1 VTLIRTLVTR
11 NGVVPRTLVTHPIRV
26 LIVLLGTSVEYEGRL
41 WINAGH
47 GQASAGYELR
57 PSAGNGTVAGMVNP
71 SLLDHWTVVSAKDV
85 LGGCLH
91 RRLGAIGVDRARDL
105 APTPLDRRCVE
116 AAHLVL
122 SDEMGA
128 PGYVH
133 AGFAMTALPHK
144 RTDTPEWVR
153 DGADIRLRI
162 ESGKTHDG
170 AAVGVPFGYVA
181 RLILL
186 YLQTEAIKTRS
197 REVELGRSMHSWLK
211 AMGLNSGGKG
221 YEAVREQ
228 SRRLSLCRLTFYR
241 VAEGGEAVL
250 NGGFVREAILPVRE
264 GAGDGAQLSLWR
276 ETVVLDEVFY
286 ESLIRH
292 PLPVREAAIRA
303 LSGRSMAIDLYVWL
317 AYRLHHLG
325 QPTRVPWPALYR
337 QFGAGF
343 AQPRQFRAHTR
354 EALALALSAY
364 PEAKVRVEE
373 DAVTLMP
380 SPAPVPERARANS
393 KLTSS

>member
-1 VTLIRTLVTR
+1 MVAPL
-11 NGVVPRTLVTHPIRV
+11 PADDWPV
-26 LIVLLGTSVEYEGRL
+26 LGADDALGGRL
-41 WINAGH
+41 
-47 GQASAGYELR
+47 R
-57 PSAGNGTVAGMVNP
+57 
-71 SLLDHWTVVSAKDV
+71 
-85 LGGCLH
+85 
-91 RRLGAIGVDRARDL
+91 RRLEAVGVDRARSL
-105 APTPLDRRCVE
+105 TATPLDRRCVE

-122 SDEMGA
+122 SDEAGA
-128 PGYVH
+128 PGFVH

-144 RTDTPEWVR
+144 RIEAAEWVR

-162 ESGKTHDG
+162 ESGKTRDG
-170 AAVGVPFGYVA
+170 AAAGVPFGYVA

-241 VAEGGEAVL
+241 LGERGEAVL
-250 NGGFVREAILPVRE
+250 NGGFVREAILPGRGE
-264 GAGDGAQLSLWR
+264 GRGDAGQQLPLWR

-292 PLPVREAAIRA
+292 PLPVRESAIRA
-303 LSGRSMAIDLYVWL
+303 LSGRSMAIDLYIWL
-317 AYRLHHLG
+317 AYRLHHLAR
-325 QPTRVPWPALYR
+325 PTRVPWPALYR

-343 AQPRQFRAHTR
+343 AQPRQFRAHAR
-354 EALALALSAY
+354 EALALALAAY
-364 PEAKVRVEE
+364 PEARVGVE
-373 DAVTLMP
+373 DDALTLMP
-380 SPAPVPERARANS
+380 SPAPVPERRRLASHR
-393 KLTSS
+393 TSRLS

>member
-1 VTLIRTLVTR
+1 MRDSSEAQWSGSIGADEAL
-11 NGVVPRTLVTHPIRV
+11 
-26 LIVLLGTSVEYEGRL
+26 EGRL
-41 WINAGH
+41 RGRFETL
-47 GQASAGYELR
+47 GLQQALE
-57 PSAGNGTVAGMVNP
+57 
-71 SLLDHWTVVSAKDV
+71 
-85 LGGCLH
+85 
-91 RRLGAIGVDRARDL
+91 L
-105 APTPLDRRCVE
+105 APTTIDRRCVE
-116 AAHLVL
+116 AIHLVL
-122 SDEMGA
+122 TDEEGA

-144 RTDTPEWVR
+144 RIQAPEWVR

-162 ESGKTHDG
+162 ESGKTHG
-170 AAVGVPFGYVA
+170 GTAVGVPYGYVA

-211 AMGLNSGGKG
+211 AMGLNSGGNG

-241 VAEGGEAVL
+241 LGESGEAVM
-250 NGGFVREAILPVRE
+250 NGGFVREAILPGRDT
-264 GAGDGAQLSLWR
+264 GSQLSLWR

-303 LSGRSMAIDLYVWL
+303 LSGRSMAIDLYIWL
-317 AYRLHHLG
+317 AYRLHHLSR
-325 QPTRVPWPALYR
+325 PTRVPWPALYR

-343 AQPRQFRAHTR
+343 ALARQFKAHAR

-364 PEAKVRVEE
+364 PEAQVRVDDE
-373 DAVTLMP
+373 AVTLLP
-380 SPAPVPERARANS
+380 SPAPVPERLRAAPAPNRQRVKAAAS
-393 KLTSS
+393 V

>member
-1 VTLIRTLVTR
+1 M
-11 NGVVPRTLVTHPIRV
+11 
-26 LIVLLGTSVEYEGRL
+26 
-41 WINAGH
+41 
-47 GQASAGYELR
+47 R
-57 PSAGNGTVAGMVNP
+57 PATGSGTVIGMVNS
-71 SLLDHWTVVSAKDV
+71 SLPDHWTVVSVEDALK
-85 LGGCLH
+85 GRLH
-91 RRLGAIGVDRARDL
+91 HRLEAVGVDRARDL
-105 APTPLDRRCVE
+105 VATPLDRRCVE

-128 PGYVH
+128 PGFVH

-144 RTDTPEWVR
+144 RTDAPEWVR

-170 AAVGVPFGYVA
+170 TVVGVPFGYVA

-250 NGGFVREAILPVRE
+250 NGGFVREAILPARDV
-264 GAGDGAQLSLWR
+264 AGDGTQLPLWR
-276 ETVVLDEVFY
+276 ETVILDEVFY

-303 LSGRSMAIDLYVWL
+303 LSGRSMAIDLYIWL
-317 AYRLHHLG
+317 AYRLHHLA

-343 AQPRQFRAHTR
+343 AQPRQFRGHAR
-354 EALALALSAY
+354 EALALALAAY

-380 SPAPVPERARANS
+380 SPAPIPERSRTNG
-393 KLTSS
+393 KLADRV

>member
-1 VTLIRTLVTR
+1 MHDSSPIAW
-11 NGVVPRTLVTHPIRV
+11 PRFVGAEEAL
-26 LIVLLGTSVEYEGRL
+26 EGRL
-41 WINAGH
+41 RDRLETLGIQ
-47 GQASAGYELR
+47 QALSLA
-57 PSAGNGTVAGMVNP
+57 PSA
-71 SLLDHWTVVSAKDV
+71 
-85 LGGCLH
+85 
-91 RRLGAIGVDRARDL
+91 
-105 APTPLDRRCVE
+105 LDRRCIE
-116 AAHLVL
+116 AIHMVL
-122 SDEMGA
+122 TDEDGT
-128 PGYVH
+128 PNFVH

-144 RTDTPEWVR
+144 RIEATEWVR

-162 ESGKTHDG
+162 EGGKTHDG
-170 AAVGVPFGYVA
+170 TAIGVPFGYVA

-241 VAEGGEAVL
+241 LGEGGEAVM
-250 NGGFVREAILPVRE
+250 NGGFVREAILPAR
-264 GAGDGAQLSLWR
+264 DSNGAQLSLWR

-303 LSGRSMAIDLYVWL
+303 LAGRSMAIDLYVWL
-317 AYRLHHLG
+317 AYRLHHLAKA
-325 QPTRVPWPALYR
+325 TRVPWPALYR

-343 AQPRQFRAHTR
+343 ALQRQFKAHAR

-364 PEAKVRVEE
+364 PEAQVRMDDE
-373 DAVTLMP
+373 AIILMP
-380 SPAPVPERARANS
+380 SPAPVPERTNVPSAETRA
-393 KLTSS
+393 KRLVRRK

>member
-1 VTLIRTLVTR
+1 MR
-11 NGVVPRTLVTHPIRV
+11 NPTETAWPLSIGA
-26 LIVLLGTSVEYEGRL
+26 EE
-41 WINAGH
+41 A
-47 GQASAGYELR
+47 
-57 PSAGNGTVAGMVNP
+57 
-71 SLLDHWTVVSAKDV
+71 
-85 LGGCLH
+85 LGGSL
-91 RRLGAIGVDRARDL
+91 RQRLETLGIQQALDL
-105 APTPLDRRCVE
+105 APTALDRRCIE
-116 AAHLVL
+116 ATHLVL
-122 SDEMGA
+122 TDEDGT
-128 PGYVH
+128 PNFVH

-144 RTDTPEWVR
+144 RIDANEWVR

-170 AAVGVPFGYVA
+170 TTVGVPFGYVA

-241 VAEGGEAVL
+241 VGEGGEAVM
-250 NGGFVREAILPVRE
+250 NGGFVREAILPGR
-264 GAGDGAQLSLWR
+264 GKDSMQLSLWR

-292 PLPVREAAIRA
+292 PLPVRESAIRA
-303 LSGRSMAIDLYVWL
+303 LSGRSMAIDLYIWL
-317 AYRLHHLG
+317 AYRLHHLEK
-325 QPTRVPWPALYR
+325 PTRVPWPALYR

-343 AQPRQFRAHTR
+343 ALPRQFKAHAR
-354 EALALALSAY
+354 EALALTLSAY
-364 PEAKVRVEE
+364 PEAQVRVDDE
-373 DAVTLMP
+373 AITLLP
-380 SPAPVPERARANS
+380 SPAPVPERVRATATTPGRS
-393 KLTSS
+393 PRRR